1 MSFATSFAT
10 CDHAALQATVCSHCM
25 KDKQHYASTALHVQS
40 LSKPTSQCYV
50 HTCMMTQ
57 IVSWW
62 RLYEHTLFWI
72 PLWVEWDNV
81 PFHPMSCP
89 HVLNIIFHC
98 PIFNFTLQ
106 AKLIFPLVNLDV
118 NSPWVKTISHFP
130 PTCWKLVAAS
140 SIANNDHLIISI
152 ILIIYIIMTAP
163 YSWLGMTHIPISKPS
178 LMAIPLCPNV
188 IILELVQTIHRP
200 DFYHCITWWLLPPLS
215 LHCLMNIIII
225 ITNTLLDE

>member
-1 MSFATSFAT
+1 MNIHSFESHYELNETMSHFIP
-10 CDHAALQATVCSHCM
+10 CHA
-25 KDKQHYASTALHVQS
+25 
-40 LSKPTSQCYV
+40 
-50 HTCMMTQ
+50 
-57 IVSWW
+57 
-62 RLYEHTLFWI
+62 
-72 PLWVEWDNV
+72 
-81 PFHPMSCP
+81 P

-178 LMAIPLCPNV
+178 LMDTPNSKPSLMAIPLCPNV
-188 IILELVQTIHRP
+188 IILELVQTIHRH
-200 DFYHCITWWLLPPLS
+200 DFT
-215 LHCLMNIIII
+215 
-225 ITNTLLDE
+225 TALLDDYYHHYHYIAWWISSSSLPIHY